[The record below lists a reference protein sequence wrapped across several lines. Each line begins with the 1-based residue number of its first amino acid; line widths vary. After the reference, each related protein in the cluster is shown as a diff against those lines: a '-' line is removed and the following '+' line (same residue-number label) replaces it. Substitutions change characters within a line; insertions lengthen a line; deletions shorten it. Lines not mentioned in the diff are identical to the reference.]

1 METSWKSRFFALVT
15 LAAVP
20 CLILQ
25 HESSTLSPHTR
36 NDRVLECSSRDLLT
50 HCAAEADFGYPI
62 GDGLVITLIEEFF

>member
-1 METSWKSRFFALVT
+1 METSWKSGVVALVT

-20 CLILQ
+20 WLVLQ
-25 HESSTLSPHTR
+25 HGSTLSPDTR
-36 NDRVLECSSRDLLT
+36 NDSGLKCNSQDLLT